1 MQKPMRDFVKICAE
15 HLPMNAPIYEF
26 GSLEVEGSESEN
38 LRILFEGREYV
49 GADMR
54 GGPGVDILLDL
65 HSIALQNGSVGT
77 VICLDTLEH
86 VEYPRQAIKE
96 IFRILNDDGILVL
109 SSVFEFPI
117 HGYPNDFWRFTP
129 EGFQSLLKIFPERH
143 IFSYGRSDVRP
154 QCVIAVAFKGKVPKI
169 DDFLLCCSNW
179 EKWNT
184 AVIQKLIGSRN

>member
-1 MQKPMRDFVKICAE
+1 MQKPMRDFVEICADY
-15 HLPMNAPIYEF
+15 LPMNAPIYEF
-26 GSLEVEGSESEN
+26 GSLEVAGSESEN

-54 GGPGVDILLDL
+54 GGPGVDVLLDL
-65 HSIALQNGSVGT
+65 HSIDLQNNSVGT

-129 EGFQSLLKIFPERH
+129 EGFRSLLKDFPEKH

-154 QCVIAVAFKGKVPKI
+154 QCVIAVAFKGKVPEL

-179 EKWNT
+179 KEWNT
-184 AVIQKLIGSRN
+184 AVIQKLVGGRN